1 MRNYSPNYIGLVKA
15 AGMSELISN
24 AMNFVSNRNAI
35 KNQGLDI
42 TQSPIQ
48 AFTPQV
54 STRYNVAPDYV
65 SPEAT
70 YRQWYDAMQKEYKK
84 ETQHQQRQQ
93 DDIQT
98 AKRLT
103 AEQQEKAQRDK
114 QIMDQQRAYANQ

>member
-35 KNQGLDI
+35 QNQGLDI
-42 TQSPIQ
+42 TQTPVQ

-54 STRYNVAPDYV
+54 NTRYNVAPDYV

-70 YRQWYDAMQKEYKK
+70 YRQWYDTVQKEYKK

-93 DDIQT
+93 NDIQT

-103 AEQQEKAQRDK
+103 AEQQEKSQRDK
-114 QIMDQQRAYANQ
+114 QLLDQQRAYANQ